1 MDFRKI
7 IMLAVVALVVIVAIK
22 MARQEPAVDA
32 TTGETAVEGAATTTE
47 PATGEVAPAGEAAP
61 AAETTPATDGA
72 AAPDAVTPAT
82 KDTGEASGTEVPA
95 ESADEAAPAPA
106 EAH

>member
-47 PATGEVAPAGEAAP
+47 PAVEGEAAP
-61 AAETTPATDGA
+61 AAQTTPATDGA